1 MENKATTCKVE
12 GSDITIMLKIAFSGA
27 DNSYI
32 DRVKN
37 EIETVWNGSNGYQ
50 TCGRYRVKF
59 KVETMMK
66 ITDLANVNCEPPPT
80 GYHCVMVTKYQ
91 GTPEKTN
98 KGLPWF
104 YLSNGS
110 KKYVTGYMGYKS
122 NSPSQG
128 GESING
134 WWSDQMSRL
143 VECGNGERYKDFA
156 HEAGHMMGLADDED
170 NGIMTH
176 TKCLNAK
183 PTQANIEKVVENICG
198 ANVCSNEYC

>member
-1 MENKATTCKVE
+1 MMKNRATTCKVE
-12 GSDITIMLKIAFSGA
+12 DGDITITLKIAFSGA
-27 DNSYI
+27 DDSYI
-32 DRVKN
+32 NHVKN
-37 EIETVWNGSNGYQ
+37 EIETVWNRPKGYQ
-50 TCGRYRVKF
+50 THGKYRVKF
-59 KVETMMK
+59 EVETTK
-66 ITDLANVNCEPPPT
+66 ITNPANVNCEPPPE

-122 NSPSQG
+122 NSPSQS

-134 WWSDQMSRL
+134 RWSDQMSRL
-143 VECGNGERYKDFA
+143 VESGNGERYKDFA

-176 TKCLNAK
+176 TKGPNAK

-198 ANVCSNEYC
+198 AGMCSDKF